1 MTGPYCYDWPRP
13 AVTADIAVIEVRE
26 GCPSILLIRRRH
38 APFAGAWALPGGFL
52 DEGETLEAC
61 AARELKEETGLAA
74 NGLSLVGVYSAPG
87 RDPRG
92 QTVTAAYLAGVSG
105 EVRAG
110 DDAVDCR
117 WFSLDALPELAFD
130 HDRIIEDAIQ
140 ARGLWAMDRPVRR
153 PFVDPRRNR
162 KGVRRP

>member
-1 MTGPYCYDWPRP
+1 MTGPHCYDWPRP
-13 AVTADIAVIEVRE
+13 AVTADIAVIEIRE
-26 GCPSILLIRRRH
+26 GRPSILLIQRRH

-74 NGLSLVGVYSAPG
+74 KWLDLIGIYSAPG

-92 QTVTAAYLAGVSG
+92 QTVTAAYLAWVLG
-105 EVRAG
+105 EAKAG
-110 DDAVDCR
+110 DDAADCR
-117 WFSLDALPELAFD
+117 WFPLDALPELAFD
-130 HDRIIEDAIQ
+130 HARIVDDAIH
-140 ARGLWAMDRPVRR
+140 AREPYRTARR
-153 PFVDPRRNR
+153 LSVDPGRNR